1 MSSEPTLLTLRAWR
15 DGPPL
20 SGPSE
25 TASIPQFGAL
35 DRSAYGAVG
44 LDDDV
49 PSSDTEPD
57 EMASRKSDDGSRN
70 VYDISTSVPLPLVA
84 TLVHHLVDEDHLW
97 IAVEDGKLIVADDVE
112 HDLITVFVTGS
123 TPADAARHLQ
133 RIRGLDY
140 ESAQVKMAKLVA
152 RLALAGM
159 VRGIRG
165 YHSVKQVRPHL
176 FARFH
181 LTNRCQ
187 LECVHCYTNSSP
199 LLSKDGEL
207 PVERWIQLVE
217 EFAENGG
224 QKILFTGGEA
234 LVYKG
239 CIDVMRRA
247 HDLGLEVTL
256 FSNGMLI
263 PRYLDDI
270 REVADIVQISI
281 DGPTAESHDAIRG
294 KHSFRRA
301 MRAIRMLLDAGVE
314 TRVSTTVMVNNW
326 EAIKNDLPPFIA
338 EFKDTGLTFRI
349 SYGAMAHGR
358 GTNLD
363 HSLNTDEVRA
373 FVDKLLGQARSS
385 EDRDSGANV
394 VQKISGCGYAEQLV
408 IAPDGLVYPCHLLS
422 GALGHVDQLPV
433 REITKYLVRTAAA
446 FSVDH
451 REGCRSCDMRNL
463 CGGSCRV
470 EDEKQTGSRL
480 VTTCTPEEKLRRRR
494 FLVRRYRPVQAAGQA
509 ETTGP

>member
-1 MSSEPTLLTLRAWR
+1 
-15 DGPPL
+15 
-20 SGPSE
+20 
-25 TASIPQFGAL
+25 
-35 DRSAYGAVG
+35 
-44 LDDDV
+44 
-49 PSSDTEPD
+49 
-57 EMASRKSDDGSRN
+57 MASHKSDDGTRD
-70 VYDISTSVPLPLVA
+70 VYDISLSVPLPLVS
-84 TLVHHLVDEDHLW
+84 TLVHHLVDDDHLW

-123 TPADAARHLQ
+123 TPADAVRHLQ
-133 RIRGLDY
+133 RIRGL
-140 ESAQVKMAKLVA
+140 EHETARVAMAKLVA
-152 RLALAGM
+152 RLALAGL

-207 PVERWIQLVE
+207 PTERWIQLVE

-224 QKILFTGGEA
+224 EKILFTGGEA

-263 PRYLDDI
+263 PRYINHI

-281 DGPTAESHDAIRG
+281 DGPTADSHDAIRG

-301 MRAIRMLLDAGVE
+301 TRAIRMLLDAGVE

-326 EAIKNDLPPFIA
+326 EAIKNDLPSFIA
-338 EFKDTGLTFRI
+338 EFEGTGLTFRI

-358 GTNLD
+358 GTSLD

-373 FVDKLLGQARSS
+373 FVDKLLGRTRSS

-408 IAPDGLVYPCHLLS
+408 IAPDGLVYPCHLMS

-433 REITKYLVRTAAA
+433 REITKYLARTAAA

-470 EDEKQTGSRL
+470 EDEKHTGSRL

-494 FLVRRYRPVQAAGQA
+494 FLVRRYRPVRESDQPEIAG
-509 ETTGP
+509 P